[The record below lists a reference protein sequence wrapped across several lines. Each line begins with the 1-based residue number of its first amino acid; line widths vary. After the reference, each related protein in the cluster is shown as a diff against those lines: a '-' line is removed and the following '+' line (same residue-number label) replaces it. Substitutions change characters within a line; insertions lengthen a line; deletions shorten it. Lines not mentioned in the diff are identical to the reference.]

1 MESTPEEAA
10 EGLAIV
16 RVLAAVL
23 DRLVCANSPLART
36 ERSQVTKFHALK
48 APGIGIQQYLE
59 RIHKYASCSSQC
71 FIMALIYIDRL
82 IQRNNFLLTELNVHR
97 VIVTAILLAAKFFDD
112 AYYNNA
118 YYAKVG
124 GVLISE
130 MNGLEVDFLF
140 RINFSL
146 HVTPELFEQYRAEL
160 LSHSGTGSLPVA
172 PPAQQSQIP
181 PQFNMMP
188 QQQNFSSQIPHHE
201 TLATQHEQPQQLQA
215 MAYPMATVTGPRA
228 PSHVP
233 ASQQITPSPTRPPFS
248 TGTNSSSHAGVGK
261 PNDEMMMA
269 VDGTNINANLSN
281 HLFANEFGYLQ
292 RANSMPVEHAN
303 KPQMMNQVH
312 NNPTLPLSAPAMM
325 AMVPGNEQ
333 FVVLD
338 NQVYQLPGTGM
349 MAPHHHRHH
358 AANAKNPATTPIDH
372 ASGLIHHVH
381 HPVAATTGH
390 VGAGVS
396 GFVSR
401 EAAVA
406 QRFAAATGQMVAGVS
421 GGL

>member
-1 MESTPEEAA
+1 MESTPEENA

-36 ERSQVTKFHALK
+36 EPNQVTKFHALK
-48 APGIGIQQYLE
+48 APGIGIQLYLE

-71 FIMALIYIDRL
+71 FILALIYIDRL

-146 HVTPELFEQYRAEL
+146 HVTPQLFEQYRAEL
-160 LSHSGTGSLPVA
+160 LSHSVAENMPVPPPPPVPQA
-172 PPAQQSQIP
+172 PPQYMI
-181 PQFNMMP
+181 
-188 QQQNFSSQIPHHE
+188 QQQQHFPVH
-201 TLATQHEQPQQLQA
+201 LPQHEALALQNELVQQHQQPQIMAMSTTNGMTMNYLQQ
-215 MAYPMATVTGPRA
+215 
-228 PSHVP
+228 VP
-233 ASQQITPSPTRPPFS
+233 PHITPSPPQPPAS
-248 TGTNSSSHAGVGK
+248 SAVATNNNGA
-261 PNDEMMMA
+261 DEMMIS
-269 VDGTNINANLSN
+269 VDRTTLRANLP
-281 HLFANEFGYLQ
+281 HLFPQQDFGYLQ
-292 RANSMPVEHAN
+292 RANSMPL
-303 KPQMMNQVH
+303 KSLTPSQQIQMNHPVQ
-312 NNPTLPLSAPAMM
+312 PLSAPAMM
-325 AMVPGNEQ
+325 GMIPGATGNEQ

-349 MAPHHHRHH
+349 LAPHHRQ
-358 AANAKNPATTPIDH
+358 AASTNNVIMD
-372 ASGLIHHVH
+372 ASDLIHHVH
-381 HPVAATTGH
+381 AVAAAQHPGVAAGH
-390 VGAGVS
+390 HGVS

-406 QRFAAATGQMVAGVS
+406 QRFAAAQMVAGVS

>member
-36 ERSQVTKFHALK
+36 EPGQVTKFHALK

-97 VIVTAILLAAKFFDD
+97 VIVTAVLLAAKFFDD

-146 HVTPELFEQYRAEL
+146 HVTPDLFEQYRAEL
-160 LSHSGTGSLPVA
+160 LSHSGTDCLPLAPPQPQYMDMDQLAAVA
-172 PPAQQSQIP
+172 PVMQQAQCL
-181 PQFNMMP
+181 
-188 QQQNFSSQIPHHE
+188 QQQAFMNGMSFPLP
-201 TLATQHEQPQQLQA
+201 TAQPQR
-215 MAYPMATVTGPRA
+215 M
-228 PSHVP
+228 P
-233 ASQQITPSPTRPPFS
+233 AQITPSPTRPQGTS
-248 TGTNSSSHAGVGK
+248 TGLPLHHVATVPQSVKPPEDELMVAINQPLRTNLPNMFSHH
-261 PNDEMMMA
+261 D
-269 VDGTNINANLSN
+269 
-281 HLFANEFGYLQ
+281 FGYLQ
-292 RANSMPVEHAN
+292 RANSLPLQT
-303 KPQMMNQVH
+303 KSLISQVQQQ
-312 NNPTLPLSAPAMM
+312 PLTAPLTAPLSAPTMM
-325 AMVPGNEQ
+325 AMVPGMLNHNFPGLVDAATAAAAAQVAAASNEQ
-333 FVVLD
+333 FVVVD
-338 NQVYQLPGTGM
+338 NQIYQLPGM
-349 MAPHHHRHH
+349 HRVHHHDHRVM
-358 AANAKNPATTPIDH
+358 NASD
-372 ASGLIHHVH
+372 LIHHVH
-381 HPVAATTGH
+381 HHPTVASHHH
-390 VGAGVS
+390 VPGY
-396 GFVSR
+396 VSR

-406 QRFAAATGQMVAGVS
+406 QRFGTSQMVAGVS
-421 GGL
+421 SGGL